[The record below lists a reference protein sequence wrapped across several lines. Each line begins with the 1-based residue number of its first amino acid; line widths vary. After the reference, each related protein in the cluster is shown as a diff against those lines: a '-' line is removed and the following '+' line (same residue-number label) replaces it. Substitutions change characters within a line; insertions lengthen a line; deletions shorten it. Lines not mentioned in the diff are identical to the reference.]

1 MNGPGEP
8 HGGDVREN
16 VRALIGLH
24 RYEEAAAAAR
34 SGLRADPDDPG
45 LATLL
50 AIALCE
56 TDDAAGAV
64 DVAQRAVALQ
74 PDASWGHQVLGWA
87 LYKAGRTAEGADQL
101 AHALAL
107 DPHDSESHVMRGE
120 ILLEQADQ
128 APRRTGHRNQMIAQA
143 ERHAAEAA
151 RLEPALAGGYL
162 VHSKVWFARGEPVPA
177 EAWARHGLSVEPD
190 NPVGHQLLGAAAQVR
205 GDTRT
210 AADHYVNAG
219 KLNPR
224 SDTSIKMLRSM
235 RTALPVGGAALF
247 VAIQVASA
255 VGRLAGAVVAAA
267 ILAVFAVAAV
277 AYVLGGRW
285 WARRGMSDEARRVLE
300 RDRQTHKGFR

>member
-128 APRRTGHRNQMIAQA
+128 APRRTGHRNQMITQA
-143 ERHAAEAA
+143 ERHAAEAV
-151 RLEPALAGGYL
+151 RLEPALAGAT
-162 VHSKVWFARGEPVPA
+162 S
-177 EAWARHGLSVEPD
+177 SI
-190 NPVGHQLLGAAAQVR
+190 
-205 GDTRT
+205 
-210 AADHYVNAG
+210 
-219 KLNPR
+219 PR
-224 SDTSIKMLRSM
+224 SGSRGVNPSRPKRGHGTVCPWSPTTPSVISFWERLRRS
-235 RTALPVGGAALF
+235 VGTR
-247 VAIQVASA
+247 
-255 VGRLAGAVVAAA
+255 GRLP
-267 ILAVFAVAAV
+267 
-277 AYVLGGRW
+277 
-285 WARRGMSDEARRVLE
+285 
-300 RDRQTHKGFR
+300 TTT